1 MFTRKPLSIAMAAAF
16 GVASAGS
23 MMSSAVHA
31 QEAVTDD
38 SMIEEIVTTGSRIKR
53 STNTQSQEIITIT
66 AEDMQLSGDIS
77 VADALRSSTMNSLGS
92 FRESSGSSAQ
102 SNATLNL
109 RGVGSSRTLIL
120 INGRRVVG
128 SPSLGG
134 GGTVNLNMIPF
145 SAVDRVELIADGAS
159 AVYGSDAVAGV
170 VNVILKKNYDG
181 MKVSA
186 RWGDR
191 SRDDGVEKSFSVLM
205 GATGDKSS
213 VTMGLE
219 YDSRE
224 PIFDADRDYTA
235 ARYSDL
241 DGDGDITGYN
251 ETVGVS
257 FYGYTLVN
265 PAYEPPT
272 ITNPAD
278 PDGDPL
284 DNPLYR
290 PYDPNDRTTWQVTP
304 GANCQDGVNG
314 FAGEMR
320 ADAVFGPDAGFYC
333 GYAFALVSANRAGVE
348 RLNGW
353 VSAEYELTDSI
364 DVYADAIFSQNES
377 FGRYAPPAATG
388 PTIPGDARNDIDA
401 TFGYFRWTDIGT
413 RDNVVNDTFTDINV
427 GAKGDI
433 TDEIS
438 WEVGYTFSKYVSSSV
453 GNYYLNYAGLAYNVY
468 YEIDDF
474 DTFVANL
481 KHTTLNDDRQSMNKM
496 FGGMQFDMFEMDG
509 GTASV
514 YAGVEYYTMDYNA
527 LVDAQ
532 SEAGLVGGSA
542 GNSAA
547 GYRDVTAFAAEAI
560 FPVTDWLEVDAALRY
575 DDYSDFGSAT
585 SPRVGATMAIPGFEA
600 IRVKASYGQGFRA
613 PDLSSL
619 YGATSFSAEFATDYW
634 LCEQQGVDP
643 CPSRQFD
650 TYIGPNPDLDA
661 ETSETWSIA
670 VEYTFLDNWVAS
682 INYFNLDLSDSIN
695 YVSAQDQL
703 NVDYANGGSSAA
715 VTRGA
720 NGGVSEISAG
730 YDNGQTDLNR
740 SAIDFALRGAY
751 ETEYGTFGMAL
762 NSTMYQNYDVEET
775 YGTGE
780 TYDAVGT
787 LGFPEWRTNLYLDW
801 SMGDFFAT
809 FNYDY
814 IGESQSRLTSTKW
827 DGWDVM
833 NASVGYNWA
842 DYGTFTLGANNI
854 TDEDPLLDSIGQPV
868 DEYQY
873 DQTGRVVYIRYTKE
887 F

>member
-23 MMSSAVHA
+23 MMSSAVFA
-31 QEAVTDD
+31 QEAAATNDD

-109 RGVGSSRTLIL
+109 RGLGAARTLIL

-191 SRDDGVEKSFSVLM
+191 SQDDGVEKSFSVLI

-219 YDSRE
+219 YDARD

-241 DGDGDITGYN
+241 DGDGEITGYA

-257 FYGYTLVN
+257 YYGYTLIN
-265 PAYEPPT
+265 PT
-272 ITNPAD
+272 
-278 PDGDPL
+278 
-284 DNPLYR
+284 
-290 PYDPNDRTTWQVTP
+290 YDPSLPFDSNNEATWAYSP

-314 FAGEMR
+314 YAGVMNFE
-320 ADAVFGPDAGFYC
+320 AVAGPESGYYC
-333 GYAFALVSANRAGVE
+333 GYAYALVSANRAGVE

-364 DVYADAIFSQNES
+364 DVYADAIFAQNES
-377 FGRYAPPAATG
+377 FGRYAPPAAPG
-388 PTIPGDARNDIDA
+388 PTIPGDPRNNVGA

-413 RDNVVNDTFTDINV
+413 RDNVVNDTFTDINI

-438 WEVGYTFSKYVSSSV
+438 WEAGYTYSNYVSSSV
-453 GNYYLNYAGLAYNVY
+453 GNYYLNYAGIEYNINY
-468 YEIDDF
+468 DIQDF
-474 DTFVANL
+474 DTFVANI

-509 GTASV
+509 GTASA
-514 YAGVEYYTMDYNA
+514 YAGVEYYKMGYTA

-547 GYRDVTAFAAEAI
+547 GNRDVTAFAAEAV
-560 FPVTDWLEVDAALRY
+560 FPITDWLEVDAAIRY

-585 SPRVGATMAIPGFEA
+585 SPRVGATMAIPGYEA

-619 YGATSFSAEFATDYW
+619 YGATAFSAETATDYW
-634 LCEQQGVDP
+634 LCEQQGIDP

-650 TYIGPNPDLDA
+650 TYIGSNPNLNA
-661 ETSETWSIA
+661 ETSETWSLG
-670 VEYTFLDNWVAS
+670 VDYTFLDNWTAS
-682 INYFNLDLSDSIN
+682 INYFSLDLSDAIN

-703 NVDYANGGSSAA
+703 NVDYANGGTSAA
-715 VTRGA
+715 VTRDT
-720 NGGVSEISAG
+720 NGGVQEISAG
-730 YDNGQTDLNR
+730 YDNGTTDLNR
-740 SAIDFALRGAY
+740 AAVDFMLRGGFD
-751 ETEYGTFGMAL
+751 TDYGNFGVAL

-780 TYDAVGT
+780 TFDAVGT
-787 LGFPEWRTNLYLDW
+787 LGFPEWRSNLYLDW
-801 SMGDFFAT
+801 TMGDFFVT

-814 IGESQSRLTSTKW
+814 IGESKSRLGSEKW
-827 DGWDVM
+827 KAWDVM

-842 DYGTFTLGANNI
+842 DYGTFTLGANNL
-854 TDEDPLLDSIGQPV
+854 TDEDPLLDNLGQPE

-873 DQTGRVVYIRYTKE
+873 DQTGRVVFIRYTKE

>member
-1 MFTRKPLSIAMAAAF
+1 
-16 GVASAGS
+16 
-23 MMSSAVHA
+23 MSSAVFA
-31 QEAVTDD
+31 QEAAATDD
-38 SMIEEIVTTGSRIKR
+38 AMIEEIVTTGSRIKR

-92 FRESSGSSAQ
+92 FRESSGNSAQ

-191 SRDDGVEKSFSVLM
+191 SRDDGIEKSFSVLI
-205 GATGDKSS
+205 GSTGDKSS

-219 YDSRE
+219 YDTRD
-224 PIFDADRDYTA
+224 PIFDKDRDYTA

-241 DGDGDITGYN
+241 NGDGEITGYA

-257 FYGYTLVN
+257 FYGYTLIN
-265 PAYEPPT
+265 PTFDSTLPF
-272 ITNPAD
+272 
-278 PDGDPL
+278 
-284 DNPLYR
+284 
-290 PYDPNDRTTWQVTP
+290 DPNNQATWRYSP

-314 FAGEMR
+314 YAGVMGM
-320 ADAVFGPDAGFYC
+320 DLVTGPESGYYC
-333 GYAFALVSANRAGVE
+333 GYAYALVSANRAGVE

-353 VSAEYELTDSI
+353 VSAEYELSDSI

-377 FGRYAPPAATG
+377 FGRYAPPAAPG
-388 PTIPGDARNDIDA
+388 PTIPGDPRNDVGA

-413 RDNVVNDTFTDINV
+413 RDNVVNDTFTDINI

-453 GNYYLNYAGLAYNVY
+453 GNYYLNYAGIEYNINY
-468 YEIDDF
+468 DIQDF
-474 DTFVANL
+474 DTFVANI
-481 KHTTLNDDRQSMNKM
+481 KHTTLNDDRQHMNKM
-496 FGGMQFDMFEMDG
+496 FGGMQFDLFEMDG
-509 GTASV
+509 GTSSV
-514 YAGVEYYTMDYNA
+514 YAGVEYYTMDYTA

-547 GYRDVTAFAAEAI
+547 GYRDVTAFAAEAVFPI
-560 FPVTDWLEVDAALRY
+560 FDWLEVDAAIRY

-585 SPRVGATMAIPGFEA
+585 SPRVGATMQIPGFEA
-600 IRVKASYGQGFRA
+600 ITVKASYGQGFRA

-650 TYIGPNPDLDA
+650 TYIGSNPNLNA
-661 ETSETWSIA
+661 ETSETFSIGVDYA
-670 VEYTFLDNWVAS
+670 FLDNWVAS
-682 INYFNLDLSDSIN
+682 INYFNLDLEDAIN

-703 NVDYANGGSSAA
+703 NVNYAQGGTSAA
-715 VTRGA
+715 VIRDA
-720 NGGVSEISAG
+720 NGGVLEISAG
-730 YDNGQTDLNR
+730 YDNGLTKLNR
-740 SAIDFALRGAY
+740 SAIDFALRGGY
-751 ETEYGTFGMAL
+751 DTEYGNFGVAF
-762 NSTMYQNYDVEET
+762 NSTKYQNYDVEET

-780 TYDAVGT
+780 TFNAVGS
-787 LGFPEWRTNLYLDW
+787 LGFPEYRSNLYLDW
-801 SMGDFFAT
+801 TMGDFFVT

-814 IGESQSRLTSTKW
+814 IGESKSRLSSTKW
-827 DGWDVM
+827 KAWDVM

-854 TDEDPLLDSIGQPV
+854 TDEDPLLDSLGAPV

-873 DQTGRVVYIRYTKE
+873 DQTGRVVFVRYTKE